1 MPDTVHDVR
10 TKPGSTGYDLP
21 RLAARKPQNVPPA
34 RTRSN
39 NHNPLPFYLLLIL
52 IALVEQF
59 IVFALLS
66 YLMFGGIDGWFV

>member
-1 MPDTVHDVR
+1 MKDFHW
-10 TKPGSTGYDLP
+10 
-21 RLAARKPQNVPPA
+21 
-34 RTRSN
+34 
-39 NHNPLPFYLLLIL
+39 PFYLLLIL

>member
-1 MPDTVHDVR
+1 MSDTVHDVR
-10 TKPGSTGYDLP
+10 TKPGPTGYDQP
-21 RLAARKPQNVPPA
+21 RPAARKPQNISPA
-34 RTRSN
+34 RARSN
-39 NHNPLPFYLLLIL
+39 SHNPWPFYLLLIL